1 MNNRPEG
8 YERGETVTL
17 YHTFL
22 TIEDKEPTTV
32 INPRITIR
40 HVNASDVL
48 ITDVDEAV
56 LLLVAETD
64 YYYKWTIPS
73 DAYIGNHTIEYA
85 AICDGEY
92 QEENEV
98 IQIID

>member
-1 MNNRPEG
+1 MTNPEK
-8 YERGETVTL
+8 YERGDTVVL

-40 HVNASDVL
+40 HINNSDVL
-48 ITDVDEAV
+48 ITDVNEASMF
-56 LLLVAETD
+56 LVAETT
-64 YYYKWTIPS
+64 YYYKWVVPS
-73 DAYIGNHTIEYA
+73 DAFIGNHAVEFSA
-85 AICDGEY
+85 ECDGEY

-98 IQIID
+98 IQIVS

>member
-1 MNNRPEG
+1 MCKNPES
-8 YERGETVTL
+8 YEIGDTVVL
-17 YHTFL
+17 FHTFL
-22 TIEDKEPTTV
+22 TIEDKEPATV
-32 INPRITIR
+32 LNSRITIR
-40 HVNASDVL
+40 HINNNNVL
-48 ITDVDEAV
+48 IIDVNEAPMI
-56 LLLVAETD
+56 LVAETT

-98 IQIID
+98 IQIVD